1 MYFVRR
7 KYESL
12 WQISDMFTGKRRSI
26 VKLKGVARRKFLVK
40 TAYTPSMGVLRTWPI
55 PETGTERTVRH
66 LDALA
71 PDTMM
76 GNFAKTSDFTYIY
89 ALEIQHTNDIKILY
103 MTALETEA
111 ALQDKRVS
119 EVTRALRER
128 NLNNDLPFLILSE
141 DLPEGQAYRE
151 FPDGHIEIQE
161 IIEDGANLKS
171 KLVRKLTSTETAAF
185 RVKNGLF

>member
-1 MYFVRR
+1 
-7 KYESL
+7 
-12 WQISDMFTGKRRSI
+12 
-26 VKLKGVARRKFLVK
+26 
-40 TAYTPSMGVLRTWPI
+40 MGVLRTWPI

-76 GNFAKTSDFTYIY
+76 VNFAKTIHFTYIY
-89 ALEIQHTNDIKILY
+89 TLVMHHTHPIKRLY

>member
-1 MYFVRR
+1 
-7 KYESL
+7 
-12 WQISDMFTGKRRSI
+12 
-26 VKLKGVARRKFLVK
+26 
-40 TAYTPSMGVLRTWPI
+40 MGVLRTWPI

-89 ALEIQHTNDIKILY
+89 ALEIHHTNDIKRLY